1 MSRESLI
8 GKSLPRID
16 SVDKALGRAK
26 YAADMVLPGML
37 FAKVVRSP
45 YPHAN
50 ILSVDT
56 TEAEKL
62 PGVKAVV
69 TGIKDTPRGAVFG
82 IIPHTRDHIL
92 LPYEKVRYVGEE
104 VAAVAAVDEDTAEEA
119 VDLIKV
125 DYEPLP
131 FVLTAEEAVKEGA
144 PLVHEHRPGNL
155 AARYLVDE
163 GNIEEALKNSD
174 VVWEKTFT
182 CDVASHALP
191 EPFTAIASYEPSG
204 KFNLWMQTQCPFQ
217 TRQGLSNTLKVAPSD
232 IRFHSLPMGGAH
244 GGRSDTPPGAFIACL
259 LSRKAGRPVQVKMTR
274 EEVEDCMRDK
284 AAKVWTIKVGFKRD
298 GAITGRDIR
307 MILECGAYASSAIVE
322 LWVPLLI
329 DEVLWRAPN
338 YRYYADLIYT
348 NKTIS
353 SMMRTRAHVGP
364 MSMDVCFDQMS
375 KELGIDPIE
384 LRLKNAVLLNEVVP
398 SKSVVTSTGLSESI
412 VMAAEKAGW
421 KEKKGNMGPN
431 RGIGIGSGNMQS
443 MFYMGFRSGS
453 TSFIKFNDDGS
464 CTVFTG
470 NGDLGQGNQTMFT
483 QIASEEIGI
492 DMKDIKLCYGDT
504 ELCYQDPGNYSMSAT
519 VVSGN
524 AVKKAA
530 QDAKRR
536 LLEMAAD
543 ILDVSWEEVEMRGKE
558 FFVKRR
564 IGKGRGVK
572 IGEVC
577 RTAFKRGKPIFGFG
591 DYRARVDYSDFGI
604 TIKEPYNE
612 KTYGQKVTA
621 YSFGTTAVEV
631 HVDPETGKVTVE
643 RIVAVNDCGTVLN
656 PLLVRGNMHGQIN
669 FMLGHGLTEKN
680 VWDPRT
686 GKKLTSTFR
695 TYKVPTANETPMI
708 EEYFLGIPDPDGPYG
723 AKEGSL
729 GFGCGLHGAISNAI
743 YDATGVWVYEVP
755 ITPDKMLNLLEEK
768 NRTK

>member
-1 MSRESLI
+1 
-8 GKSLPRID
+8 
-16 SVDKALGRAK
+16 
-26 YAADMVLPGML
+26 
-37 FAKVVRSP
+37 
-45 YPHAN
+45 
-50 ILSVDT
+50 
-56 TEAEKL
+56 
-62 PGVKAVV
+62 
-69 TGIKDTPRGAVFG
+69 
-82 IIPHTRDHIL
+82 
-92 LPYEKVRYVGEE
+92 
-104 VAAVAAVDEDTAEEA
+104 
-119 VDLIKV
+119 
-125 DYEPLP
+125 
-131 FVLTAEEAVKEGA
+131 
-144 PLVHEHRPGNL
+144 
-155 AARYLVDE
+155 
-163 GNIEEALKNSD
+163 
-174 VVWEKTFT
+174 
-182 CDVASHALP
+182 
-191 EPFTAIASYEPSG
+191 
-204 KFNLWMQTQCPFQ
+204 
-217 TRQGLSNTLKVAPSD
+217 
-232 IRFHSLPMGGAH
+232 
-244 GGRSDTPPGAFIACL
+244 
-259 LSRKAGRPVQVKMTR
+259 
-274 EEVEDCMRDK
+274 
-284 AAKVWTIKVGFKRD
+284 
-298 GAITGRDIR
+298 
-307 MILECGAYASSAIVE
+307 
-322 LWVPLLI
+322 
-329 DEVLWRAPN
+329 
-338 YRYYADLIYT
+338 
-348 NKTIS
+348 
-353 SMMRTRAHVGP
+353 
-364 MSMDVCFDQMS
+364 
-375 KELGIDPIE
+375 
-384 LRLKNAVLLNEVVP
+384 
-398 SKSVVTSTGLSESI
+398 
-412 VMAAEKAGW
+412 
-421 KEKKGNMGPN
+421 
-431 RGIGIGSGNMQS
+431 
-443 MFYMGFRSGS
+443 
-453 TSFIKFNDDGS
+453 
-464 CTVFTG
+464 
-470 NGDLGQGNQTMFT
+470 
-483 QIASEEIGI
+483 
-492 DMKDIKLCYGDT
+492 
-504 ELCYQDPGNYSMSAT
+504 
-519 VVSGN
+519 
-524 AVKKAA
+524 VKKAA